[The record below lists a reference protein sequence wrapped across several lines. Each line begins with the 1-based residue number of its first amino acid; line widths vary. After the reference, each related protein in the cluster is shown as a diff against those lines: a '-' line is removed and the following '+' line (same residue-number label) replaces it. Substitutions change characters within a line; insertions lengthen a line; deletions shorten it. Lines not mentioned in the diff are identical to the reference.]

1 MSCVMLGEF
10 HFIIKHPKLKAKIIL
25 KIDHEII
32 RKIIEMSD
40 NIFTWH
46 TTNVHA
52 PPGST
57 SNIAFREYINFGK
70 FAISTR

>member
-1 MSCVMLGEF
+1 M
-10 HFIIKHPKLKAKIIL
+10 KAKFIL

-32 RKIIEMSD
+32 IIEISD
-40 NIFTWH
+40 NIITWH
-46 TTNVHA
+46 TTNIHA